1 MYKGKWISL
10 SVSVW
15 VSKYYLSVFECGW
28 VYVSES
34 VQVWT
39 YVNINVWVWMSM
51 WVRINAWAWK
61 NVSVSMYYHECECVN
76 ECVGECV
83 SVLWVWEGRCECVR
97 THKYECMFVCTC
109 THVYLYV
116 CVVCVTRV
124 LGRCSEV
131 FRTHWYSCL
140 FLKHLCREQGY
151 LSSRATL
158 RPLLYPHPF
167 LHFSP
172 SFSGQLHA
180 LLI

>member
-1 MYKGKWISL
+1 MSICEWKCASVNICKYKCVG
-10 SVSVW
+10 VN
-15 VSKYYLSVFECGW
+15 E
-28 VYVSES
+28 YVSE
-34 VQVWT
+34 
-39 YVNINVWVWMSM
+39 NKCMSM
-51 WVRINAWAWK
+51 K
-61 NVSVSMYYHECECVN
+61 ECVSMYYHECECVN

-116 CVVCVTRV
+116 CVVCVTQV

-151 LSSRATL
+151 LSSRTTL